1 MRSCNYY
8 DGHFQ
13 DADTSQ
19 RFEVKN
25 PFDGTV
31 VGTAVM
37 SDSVAIEKA
46 LESANKGFESWS
58 KFSGK
63 ERGALLYKLYQK
75 VIENS
80 EELAQVMTLEQGKPL
95 REARVEVHYGASFI
109 KWYAEEATRIYGDV
123 LEANHKNQRILVLK
137 EPVGPVGIITPWN
150 FPLAMITRKLA
161 PAIAAGCSVLVKPA
175 EETPL
180 TAFVL
185 FQLIHSVGFPPGV
198 LNLITGNPVEIGKGM
213 MDHFG
218 LRKVSFTGSTEVG
231 QLLVSQSS
239 QTMKKLSLELGGHA
253 PLIIFDDADITKAV
267 QGTLDSKFRNCGQVC
282 IATNR
287 VFVQRAIY
295 PQYITALKKAV
306 ENLQMGSGLLDVD
319 LGPVINKSG
328 YEKIEAH
335 VKDALDKGAELIM
348 GGGGEALGEDY
359 GFFYQPTIISDVN
372 QHMRLMQEETFGPV
386 VPITLFD
393 TEEEAVTLAN
403 HSPFGLASYF
413 FTENLSRSHRVQ
425 EALQYGMVGVNTGK
439 ISAEQVPFGGVK
451 MSGYGREGGYYGLE
465 EFLHTKYVCIG
476 L

>member
-1 MRSCNYY
+1 MKGSNYY
-8 DGHFQ
+8 DGNFQ
-13 DADTSQ
+13 DTDDAQ
-19 RFEVKN
+19 RFQVKN

-37 SDSVAIEKA
+37 SDYASIEKA
-46 LESANKGFESWS
+46 LESADNGFKRWS
-58 KFSGK
+58 IFSGK

-80 EELAQVMTLEQGKPL
+80 EALAEIMTLEQGKPL
-95 REARVEVHYGASFI
+95 KEAQVEVHYGASFI
-109 KWYAEEATRIYGDV
+109 KWYAEEATRIYGDI
-123 LEANHKNQRILVLK
+123 LEANHKNQRIMVLK

-180 TAFVL
+180 TAYVL

-198 LNLITGNPVEIGKGM
+198 LNLITGDPVMIGKAM
-213 MDHFG
+213 MAHFG

-231 QLLVSQSS
+231 QILVTQSS

-253 PLIIFDDADITKAV
+253 PLIVFDDADIKKAV

-287 VFVQRAIY
+287 VFVQRKIY
-295 PQYITALKKAV
+295 PEYIVALKNAV
-306 ENLQMGSGLLDVD
+306 EKLQVGSGLLDVD
-319 LGPVINKSG
+319 LGPVINRSG

-335 VKDALDKGAELIM
+335 VKDALDKGGELIM
-348 GGGGEALGEDY
+348 GGSGQALGEDY
-359 GFFYQPTIISDVN
+359 GFFYQPTLISQVN
-372 QHMRLMQEETFGPV
+372 SNMRLMQEETFGPV

-393 TEEEAVTLAN
+393 TEEEVISLAN

-413 FTENLSRSHRVQ
+413 FTESLSRSHRVQ
-425 EALQYGMVGVNTGK
+425 EALEYGMVGVNTGK